1 MKLDQLDVVSCDVLV
16 IGGGGAGLKAAIA
29 AGETGADVVLASKTR
44 AGYANNTMI
53 SKATFAAPS
62 GWSDPRDNPEVFLK
76 DALVGGRFI
85 NDQQLVAAFARAAV
99 PQMPFLEKCGVK
111 FLESK
116 GQPLAIQVPGHSFAR
131 HVRVREGEGRG
142 LVLPLIK
149 YAAEI
154 GVRFAD
160 SVFVTRLLT
169 STGGRIAAAV
179 GITREGRFIVFTSRC
194 FVLATGGFAQ
204 IFLHTN
210 NAPGISGDGLALA
223 FEAGVPLKDMEF
235 VQFYP
240 TAAGKMGSRIVLYED
255 LVLRGQATLKNAA
268 GDDIVIGH
276 GLDDVMKMTRDRLA
290 RAIMQE
296 VLEGRG
302 VQGGVVMDLSRAS
315 EANLLKHRSL
325 FKISHQK
332 NFIVSPTT
340 HFCCGGILID
350 ANGQTPIEGL
360 FAAGEVCAGAH
371 GANRLAGNAL
381 AEVFAMGGIAGEMA
395 ARKAEALEPLPL
407 PEKQIAAE
415 RSRLESLG
423 SGGRD
428 NLRQLRRALKE
439 TMWYEAGI
447 IRHAEGLTRALGKI
461 ETLRADMAALR
472 LTDFKALIRAL
483 ELQNMLFSAE
493 MVCRA
498 ALMRCESRGA
508 HYRSDYP
515 AENNQDWLKNIVIS
529 RQAAEI
535 TLQAVSVSMDI
546 ICPQS
551 ILARSEAKT

>member
-1 MKLDQLDVVSCDVLV
+1 MKLGQLDVVTCDVLI

-29 AGETGADVVLASKTR
+29 ARETGADVVLVSKAH
-44 AGYANNTMI
+44 AGYANNTML

-62 GWSDPRDNPEVFLK
+62 GWSNPQDNPEVFLK
-76 DALVGGRFI
+76 DAVAGGRFI
-85 NDQQLVAAFARAAV
+85 NDKALLSAIAKEAGLQV
-99 PQMPFLEKCGVK
+99 PFLEKCGVK

-131 HVRVREGEGRG
+131 HVRVREGNGSG

-149 YAAEI
+149 YAAQI
-154 GVRFAD
+154 GVRFAE
-160 SVFVTRLLT
+160 SIFITRLLT
-169 STGGRIAAAV
+169 SKGGRIAAAE
-179 GITREGRFIVFTSRC
+179 GMTRNGKVIAFLSKC
-194 FVLATGGFAQ
+194 FVLATGGFGQ

-235 VQFYP
+235 IQFYP
-240 TAAGKMGSRIVLYED
+240 TAAGKMGTRIVLYED
-255 LVLRGQATLKNAA
+255 LVLRGQATLKNAE
-268 GDDIVIGH
+268 GDDIVIKH

-315 EANLLKHRSL
+315 ESNLLTYRSL
-325 FKISHQK
+325 FKIAHQK
-332 NFIVSPTT
+332 DFIVSPTT
-340 HFCCGGILID
+340 HFCCGGIMID
-350 ANGQTPIEGL
+350 ANGETQIEGL

-381 AEVFAMGGIAGEMA
+381 AEVFAMGGIAGKMA
-395 ARKAEALEPLPL
+395 ARKAKALELPPL
-407 PEKQIAAE
+407 PEKQITAE
-415 RSRLESLG
+415 RDRLESLG
-423 SGGRD
+423 SGGYD
-428 NLRQLRRALKE
+428 NLRQLRRTLKE
-439 TMWYEAGI
+439 TMWFEAGI
-447 IRHAEGLTRALGKI
+447 IRHAKGLNRALGKI
-461 ETLRADMAALR
+461 EALRSEIASLR
-472 LTDFKALIRAL
+472 LTNFKELIRAL

-493 MVCRA
+493 VVCRA
-498 ALMRCESRGA
+498 ALIRSESRGA

-529 RQAAEI
+529 RQNNEI
-535 TLQAVSVSMDI
+535 KLQPVPVSMNLI
-546 ICPQS
+546 S
-551 ILARSEAKT
+551 A